1 MAAVRDRVDVDPERA
16 WVGGVLAGVAALVVG
31 ALAFPGTVYDRFV
44 WKYFWGPVY
53 ADAHAARCAW
63 LEDGAPTLGRTAGAC
78 GSAPE
83 TVAFPGYTVVSE
95 VGYVVLVLVAI
106 GGLALLLRRL
116 QIERHRALFYGLFP
130 MAVFG
135 GALRVVEDANDR
147 AIEGAGAVVS
157 YPLNTLLISPLIYV
171 TVAAVALAAL
181 LVSLW
186 LERTG
191 RVDGFEYPLAAAGAL
206 AAVAAVGLLAV
217 MAVVTEA
224 VQFYPVVLLVTLA
237 IAGVSVAV
245 IWFGIERFAPRLNA
259 GTGYMGLLVLVGQA
273 VDGAANVVGLELYT
287 TLVPAATRNLSPKH
301 PVNAAVVD
309 VFGTAWPFLA
319 LKLGAAVLIVWI
331 FEETVIEESPRFSVM
346 LLVGAVA
353 VGMGPGTRDMLRA
366 TFGV

>member
-1 MAAVRDRVDVDPERA
+1 MVTVRDRVDVDPERA
-16 WVGGVLAGVAALVVG
+16 WVGGVLAGVAALTAG
-31 ALAFPGTVYDRFV
+31 ALAFPGAVYDRFL

-63 LEDGAPTLGRTAGAC
+63 LTDGGPTLGRTASAC
-78 GSAPE
+78 DSAPA

-95 VGYVVLVLVAI
+95 VGYAALVLVAI

-130 MAVFG
+130 MTIFG

-171 TVAAVALAAL
+171 TVAAVALGAL
-181 LVSLW
+181 LVSLR
-186 LERTG
+186 LDRSG
-191 RVDGFEYPLAAAGAL
+191 RVDGFEYPLAAAGTL
-206 AAVAAVGLLAV
+206 ASVVAVGLLSV
-217 MAVVTEA
+217 MAAVTDA
-224 VQFYPVVLLVTLA
+224 VQFYPPVLVVTLG
-237 IAGVSVAV
+237 IAGACVAAV
-245 IWFGIERFAPRLNA
+245 WLGIEYVAPGLNA
-259 GTGYMGLLVLVGQA
+259 GTGRMGLLVLVGQA

-287 TLVPAATRNLSPKH
+287 ALAPVSGNLTPKH
-301 PVNAAVVD
+301 PVNAAVID
-309 VFGTAWPFLA
+309 TFGTAWPFLL
-319 LKLGAAVLIVWI
+319 LKLVAALLVIWI
-331 FEETVIEESPRFSVM
+331 FEESVVEESPRFSVM
-346 LLVGAVA
+346 LLIGAVA